1 MNKKKKQLKG
11 HFTLQET
18 NIEANDNKL
27 RQQAL
32 KTLYIQATFRFK

>member
-1 MNKKKKQLKG
+1 MYESN
-11 HFTLQET
+11 ET
-18 NIEANDNKL
+18 FNIEANDNKL